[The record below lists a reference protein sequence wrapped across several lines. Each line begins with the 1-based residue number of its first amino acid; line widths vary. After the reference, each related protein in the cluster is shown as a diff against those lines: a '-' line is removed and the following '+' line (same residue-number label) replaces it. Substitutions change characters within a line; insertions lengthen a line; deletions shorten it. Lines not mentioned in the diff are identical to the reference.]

1 MIGRIPP
8 LKDLAE
14 AVAQHHEWFD
24 GTGYPNQIA
33 GESQSLAA
41 RILAV
46 ADCFDAMTTTRAYR
60 PALTHEQAVAELIG
74 GAGTQ
79 FDPEVV
85 RIFIDARVGNTRG
98 LDAVDESSR
107 SAPNRADRN
116 WWLRDDS
123 HRPDADTAWVPAPAG
138 FVTRLARS
146 GCCWR
151 SCLLDL
157 FDISLPRG
165 DSVGVAGALAGA
177 AVVVVGPVRAG
188 AHRGRLRS
196 ASPT

>member
-1 MIGRIPP
+1 MKPGRLEHEEMALIQQHPGRGGVMIGRIPP

-14 AVAQHHEWFD
+14 AVTQHHEWFD

-33 GESQSLAA
+33 GESQSLVA

-98 LDAVDESSR
+98 LAAVEES
-107 SAPNRADRN
+107 
-116 WWLRDDS
+116 
-123 HRPDADTAWVPAPAG
+123 
-138 FVTRLARS
+138 
-146 GCCWR
+146 
-151 SCLLDL
+151 
-157 FDISLPRG
+157 
-165 DSVGVAGALAGA
+165 GVAPQTEP
-177 AVVVVGPVRAG
+177 VGIG
-188 AHRGRLRS
+188 G
-196 ASPT
+196 